1 MAKVLIDD
9 ASDDVVSDSVLLGG
23 GPAIIIVRG
32 DDFDGALVTFEV
44 ASAADSAE
52 RFDTVDNATFAAP
65 GTKKLDYSSQSMK
78 IRARLAGSQ
87 AMTSGIFVAID
98 Q

>member
-1 MAKVLIDD
+1 MAIVLIDN
-9 ASDDVVSDSVLLGG
+9 ASDDVVSDPVALQG

-32 DDFDGALVTFEV
+32 DEFDGALVTFETAT
-44 ASAADSAE
+44 ASDSAE
-52 RFDTVDNATFAAP
+52 RFDTLDNTTFAAP
-65 GTKKLDYSSQSMK
+65 GTKKLDYSSQGLK

>member
-1 MAKVLIDD
+1 MAVILIDN
-9 ASDDVVSDSVLLGG
+9 ASDDVVSDPVTLS
-23 GPAIIIVRG
+23 GPAVIIVRG
-32 DDFDGALVTFEV
+32 DEFDGALVTFET
-44 ASAADSAE
+44 ATAADSAE
-52 RFDTVDNATFAAP
+52 RFDTLDNTTFAAP
-65 GTKKLDYSSQSMK
+65 GTKKLDYSSQGLK